1 LHQIQKDSEKKETNL
16 TENRKTLEFQL
27 KNESERLLD
36 HTRRIRELEAS
47 LFSDKN
53 QVQSLISVNEELRSL
68 FEQERSAAAS
78 DNAQL
83 QEQNE
88 QLELTSERKLKV
100 IKSKLTVV
108 IGTFALDR
116 SITSKMMRGY

>member
-1 LHQIQKDSEKKETNL
+1 MHQIQKDSEKKETNL

-47 LFSDKN
+47 LSSEKN

-108 IGTFALDR
+108 IGAFALDR